1 MVRSVQFILSGL
13 TLLSI
18 NAGARAEVALGSPF
32 VDHAVLQRGRPIKVW
47 GTGPADAA
55 VKVSLGGES
64 TSGKADAQGRWS
76 VSLGEMKAGGPF
88 KLMVTVGGEEAAAD
102 DLLVGD
108 VWLCAGQSN
117 MQFALRDSDDAKA
130 AAADAGLHKQLRLG
144 KVNVEWKD
152 RPQRAVDVKW
162 AAASPE
168 SAMVFT
174 AVGYFFAD
182 ALLADPAMKGVP
194 IGILESDLG
203 GTVIESWLPKSSLG
217 GFAPKELQSSMF
229 GIGPALLYNGMI
241 HPLSGMGVKGVVWYQ
256 GEGNAGA
263 PARYA
268 KLLPILFQTWR
279 ETFDEPTL
287 PFLVVQLPD
296 YATDW
301 GGYYWQW
308 IRESQA
314 RAVAAT
320 PGASLIVG
328 LGTNDGWNL
337 HPQGKREI
345 GRRAALLA
353 RAAVYGEPVHGRPPT
368 FKAATVQGDSVRVT
382 FDSAGGLTSGS
393 EPVRGFQL
401 AGADG
406 VYRAAEGRLDGDEVV
421 VSSPDVK
428 QPKTV
433 RYAFTGVPR
442 ATLTNDAGI
451 PAAPFRTDDQPP
463 SKGHGEAQRQQP
475 GLVYRA
481 PDYRLTL
488 DGTGKIS
495 SLIVRNQQFLSN
507 AADQWGGTSFG
518 NRELPV
524 VRLLGTDALFAGNN
538 ETSLRIELADTSMKW
553 TVSNTHPKEAVK
565 FHIALS
571 PAVSVEGGGGT
582 GGAVTLKRKG
592 ATLAVTGIDRV
603 TTFDDIA
610 ADAGK
615 VLEVDLPPGATKVI
629 ELKLD
634 R

>member
-1 MVRSVQFILSGL
+1 MLRSVRFILSGL
-13 TLLSI
+13 VLLSI
-18 NAGARAEVALGSPF
+18 NAAARAEVVLGSPF
-32 VDHAVLQRGRPIKVW
+32 VDHAVLQRGRPIRIW
-47 GTGPADAA
+47 GTAPAGAA

-64 TSGKADAQGRWS
+64 AGGKADAQGRWS
-76 VSLGEMKAGGPF
+76 VSLGAMTAGGPF
-88 KLMVTVGGEEAAAD
+88 KLVATVGGEEAAAA

-117 MQFALRDSDDAKA
+117 MQFAVRDAADAKA
-130 AAADAGLHKQLRLG
+130 VAADAGSHGMLRLG
-144 KVNVEWKD
+144 KVSVEWKD
-152 RPQRAVDVKW
+152 RPQRAVKVKW

-168 SAMVFT
+168 SAMGFT

-182 ALLADPAMKGVP
+182 ALLKAPAMKGVP
-194 IGILESDLG
+194 VGILEADLG

-217 GFAPKELQSSMF
+217 GFDPKELQSSMF
-229 GIGPALLYNGMI
+229 GIGPSLLYNGMI
-241 HPLSGMGVKGVVWYQ
+241 HPLAGTGVKGVIWYQ
-256 GEGNAGA
+256 GEGNAGE
-263 PARYA
+263 PARYT

-314 RAVAAT
+314 QAVAAT
-320 PGASLIVG
+320 PGASLVVG

-353 RAAVYGEPVHGRPPT
+353 RTAVYGESVHGRPPT
-368 FKAATVQGDSVRVT
+368 YKAATVQGNSVRVT

-393 EPVRGFQL
+393 ESVRGFQL

-406 VYRAAEGRLDGDEVV
+406 VYRAAEGHLDGDAVV

-451 PAAPFRTDDQPP
+451 PAAPFRTDDQPA
-463 SKGHGEAQRQQP
+463 SKGHGEAQRQRA

-488 DGTGKIS
+488 DGAGKVS
-495 SLIVRNQQFLSN
+495 SLVVRNQQLLSN
-507 AADQWGGTSFG
+507 AADPWGGTSFG

-524 VRLLGTDALFAGNN
+524 VKMLGTDALFAGDN
-538 ETSLRIELADTSMKW
+538 ETSLRIELADTSMRW
-553 TVSNTHPKEAVK
+553 TVSNMHPKEGVK

-571 PAVSVEGGGGT
+571 PAVSVGGT
-582 GGAVTLKRKG
+582 GGAVTLKRQG
-592 ATLAVTGIDRV
+592 ATLHLTGIDRV
-603 TTFDDIA
+603 TTVDDVA

-615 VLEVDLPPGATKVI
+615 VLEVDLPPGASKVI
-629 ELKLD
+629 ELKLN
-634 R
+634 